1 MTSTYIYIGGT
12 NGVVTSVATC
22 ASLTAFDSST
32 RYKDACGETLD
43 QLYYHD
49 GSSSLPANGDT
60 CYSDSAGTT
69 TLLAGQRADSAFGIY
84 IVNSSG
90 VVTSKALCP

>member
-1 MTSTYIYIGGT
+1 MPISFPYKFSDWYGYDKD
-12 NGVVTSVATC
+12 C

-49 GSSSLPANGDT
+49 GSSQYPATGDT

-69 TLLAGQRADSAFGIY
+69 TLLAGQRADSLFGIY
-84 IVNSSG
+84 TVNNSG
-90 VVTSKALCP
+90 VVISKTLCP

>member
-1 MTSTYIYIGGT
+1 MPIAYPYKLSHWYGYDKDC
-12 NGVVTSVATC
+12 S
-22 ASLTAFDSST
+22 SLTAFDSST
-32 RYKDACGETLD
+32 RYKDACGEALD

-69 TLLAGQRADSAFGIY
+69 TLLAGQRADTPFGIY